1 MTSTRLI
8 KRRIKSAQNIAQ
20 ITKAMEMVAASKMKR
35 AQEIAL
41 SSRPYSEKMNEII
54 TSLAH
59 KAKEEIDHPLLKDPR
74 SKWPAEEQF
83 NVLIVLLSTDKSL
96 CGGLN
101 TNLFRG
107 LEKWLK
113 TLPEKFSLPPK
124 TKLTF
129 ITVGKKA
136 KEHALKSNQFLL
148 AEFGQ
153 LGDRP
158 RFQDILPLSKIIL
171 DGFQSQEFQ
180 MVFAVYMK
188 FISTISQQLAV
199 NQLLPIETAKIELE
213 AAEAESETAE
223 EYLGEYLFEPT
234 PEEIFQELL
243 PQYIE
248 LQLYHILLESIA
260 SEHSARMVA
269 MKNAHD
275 NSLDIVSD
283 LTLQYNQARQAK
295 ITNELLDV
303 ISARMTLE

>member
-35 AQEIAL
+35 AQEMAL

-54 TSLAH
+54 TSLAR

-74 SKWPAEEQF
+74 SKWPAEKQF
-83 NVLIVLLSTDKSL
+83 NVLIILLSTDKSL

-148 AEFGQ
+148 AEFSQ

-158 RFQDILPLSKIIL
+158 HFQDILPLSKIIL

-180 MVFAVYMK
+180 MVFAIYMK
-188 FISTISQQLAV
+188 FVSTISQQLAV

-213 AAEAESETAE
+213 AAESETVE

-283 LTLQYNQARQAK
+283 LTLQYNQVRQAK